1 MANTGSFIPRQSNQ
15 PAPRK
20 KITRRVYVLNYV
32 VYVLFFGTLFITAAL
47 FVWEFQLNKSLDQQK
62 SLLEAERN
70 KFSQSDIEKVRELD
84 RQLSLARSLLD
95 NHTSVRQIFN
105 ALEDATLQNV
115 DFSGF
120 VITDAGVE
128 EGVVGSVADSGAN
141 TYYLSL
147 VGGLNDFNTLLFQR
161 EVLQQNSLLSGAEIR
176 QVIYG
181 LGEDGGDQIALSEA
195 YQIAYEITIP
205 VAMSDIPYRA
215 PLVEGIEEE
224 ESGEGS
230 LEEEASETS
239 STESTDTDTSAQE
252 TTSDITNDEDTQA

>member
-1 MANTGSFIPRQSNQ
+1 
-15 PAPRK
+15 
-20 KITRRVYVLNYV
+20 

-120 VITDAGVE
+120 VITDA
-128 EGVVGSVADSGAN
+128 
-141 TYYLSL
+141 
-147 VGGLNDFNTLLFQR
+147 
-161 EVLQQNSLLSGAEIR
+161 
-176 QVIYG
+176 
-181 LGEDGGDQIALSEA
+181 
-195 YQIAYEITIP
+195 
-205 VAMSDIPYRA
+205 
-215 PLVEGIEEE
+215 
-224 ESGEGS
+224 
-230 LEEEASETS
+230 
-239 STESTDTDTSAQE
+239 
-252 TTSDITNDEDTQA
+252 